1 MRARERKPHSSD
13 ALEMLLETRTPEF
26 RLDQELDRARLQ
38 EALAALDVMP
48 RAVIFLKLR
57 EDMTNDEI
65 AAHLGI
71 TRRMVK
77 RHLALGYAEL
87 RARMTPE

>member
-1 MRARERKPHSSD
+1 
-13 ALEMLLETRTPEF
+13 
-26 RLDQELDRARLQ
+26 
-38 EALAALDVMP
+38 
-48 RAVIFLKLR
+48 VIFLKLR